1 MVGIGS
7 AEAFEGGVFVM
18 EELDEDV
25 LGFSSAEAGGQEGA
39 DPAVVGGEAAAC
51 CFC

>member
-1 MVGIGS
+1 
-7 AEAFEGGVFVM
+7 M

-25 LGFSSAEAGGQEGA
+25 LGFASAEAGGQEGA